1 MKKMLIFALFLSFS
15 LSAAAYADRMT
26 EESIT
31 TSELDTFRYLQ
42 YIPQDTTHEQ
52 PLIVYFHGGGGRG
65 DDLSKVKNYLLPQQ
79 LETGY
84 YGELDAYVICPQV
97 PSSKRGWSDIS
108 ASVFEL
114 IDYMCE
120 NYRINDRKISIIGHS
135 MGGTGAW
142 AIACKKPEMFSC
154 IVPMSGSIDNTT
166 VNVNKLKNMPIRAF
180 VSTADRVVDAQSSID
195 FVAAIKEADQT
206 ADCEITVY
214 ETEDHEG
221 VLTRTLT
228 DTGLNIVSWALSNE
242 RKNTILSH
250 SGGRT
255 NLKIQIPGE
264 YTLIFADYTDGLL
277 QSVKISEPQA
287 FSYGKASIKY
297 ADVSL
302 QTGDKIFLWSS
313 ANEPMPYSA
322 AYKLR

>member
-1 MKKMLIFALFLSFS
+1 MKKMLISMFFLFFVLSVS
-15 LSAAAYADRMT
+15 AYADRMT

-31 TSELDTFRYLQ
+31 TSQFDTFRFLQ
-42 YIPQDTTHEQ
+42 YIPAETGREL
-52 PLIVYFHGGGGRG
+52 PLIVYFHGGGGKG
-65 DDLSKVKNYLLPQQ
+65 DDLDNVKSYLLPQQ
-79 LETGY
+79 IEASY
-84 YGELDAYVICPQV
+84 YGDLAAYVVCPQV
-97 PSSKRGWSDIS
+97 PSSKRGWSDVS

-114 IDYMCE
+114 IDHMCE
-120 NYRINDRKISIIGHS
+120 NYKINERKISFIGHS

-142 AIACKKPEMFSC
+142 AIACKLPERFSC

-166 VNVNKLKNMPIRAF
+166 ANVNKLKNMPIRAF
-180 VSTADRVVDAQSSID
+180 VSLADRVVDAQSSID
-195 FVAAIKEADQT
+195 FVAAIKEADPA

-214 ETEDHEG
+214 QTEDHEG

-228 DTGLNIVSWALSNE
+228 DNELNIVAWALSNE

-287 FSYGKASIKY
+287 FSYGKASIKN